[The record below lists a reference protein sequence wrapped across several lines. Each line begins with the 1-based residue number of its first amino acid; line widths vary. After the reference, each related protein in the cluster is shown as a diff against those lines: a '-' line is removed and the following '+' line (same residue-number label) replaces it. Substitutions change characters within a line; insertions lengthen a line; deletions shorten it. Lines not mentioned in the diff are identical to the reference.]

1 MKKKGG
7 KGRIIV
13 AVLLLF
19 AVCIFAVFASG
30 IRIGFIENYTYNFK
44 MNMLALA
51 RHFNI
56 ELPEPTLEFLQDL
69 STPEPMPPEEN
80 EPAPTPVESE
90 IENVEDIPDVEFED
104 IAPDESD
111 TESNPVALESAST
124 YKYSQYRD
132 YILCVN
138 ETAVIAFDKSGKN
151 LWAVGIHMSE
161 PILSVS
167 GNYYMIAERGG
178 TKVALFDGKRQ
189 VFQTEADGKIKNA
202 KLSDNGDVV
211 VVSDKEYY
219 KGAVIVINKKGDKVF
234 SWNSGTDSIL
244 DADIASGSR
253 RVAVTF
259 LNTESGANSRVEVF
273 NITNGK
279 REASTDFSGSVVYDV
294 NFLGE
299 VLNVFADD
307 KVSGMSQRGKVLW
320 ESLYTERKLL
330 HYRAENSGYKLMLLD
345 NNNAS
350 ELEILTGR
358 GRQKALITAEKM
370 PDCMDIRS
378 GRIAY
383 NVGRDVILSG
393 LSGRHKKIH
402 TCPREIRDIYV
413 MDNDHV
419 VVVYSSGLDFID
431 F

>member
-44 MNMLALA
+44 INMLALA

-56 ELPEPTLEFLQDL
+56 ELSEPTLEFLQDL
-69 STPEPMPPEEN
+69 STPEPMPPEED
-80 EPAPTPVESE
+80 EAVPTPVESE

-111 TESNPVALESAST
+111 SESNPVALESAST

-178 TKVALFDGKRQ
+178 TKIALFDGKRQ

-202 KLSDNGDVV
+202 ELSDNGDVV

-219 KGAVIVINKKGDKVF
+219 KGAVIVINKKGDRVF

-259 LNTESGANSRVEVF
+259 LNTESGANSRVEIF

-393 LSGRHKKIH
+393 LSGKHKKVH

-413 MDNDHV
+413 MDNDHI

>member
-7 KGRIIV
+7 KSRIIA
-13 AVLLLF
+13 AVLLLV
-19 AVCIFAVFASG
+19 AVCVFAVFASG
-30 IRIGFIENYTYNFK
+30 IRIGFVENYMYNFK

-51 RHFNI
+51 RHFNV
-56 ELPEPTLEFLQDL
+56 ELSEPTLEFLQDL
-69 STPEPMPPEEN
+69 STPEPMPIVED
-80 EPAPTPVESE
+80 EPTSAPVESE
-90 IENVEDIPDVEFED
+90 IETVEDIPDIEFED

-111 TESNPVALESAST
+111 AESHPVALESAST

-138 ETAVIAFDKSGKN
+138 ETSIIAFDKSGKT

-178 TKVALFDGKRQ
+178 KKIALFDGKKQ
-189 VFQTEADGKIKNA
+189 VFQTEADGKIKTA
-202 KLSDNGDVV
+202 KLSENGDVV

-253 RVAVTF
+253 RVAVSF
-259 LNTESGANSRVEVF
+259 LNTESGAKSRVEIY
-273 NITNGK
+273 NISNGEK
-279 REASTDFSGSVVYDV
+279 ESSTDFDGSIVYDV

-307 KVSGMSQRGKVLW
+307 KVAGMSQRGKVLW
-320 ESLYTERKLL
+320 ESSYTERELL
-330 HYRAENSGYKLMLLD
+330 HYRAEDSGYKLMLVD
-345 NNNAS
+345 NNNVS
-350 ELEILTGR
+350 EIEILTGR

-383 NVGRDVILSG
+383 NIGRDLILSG
-393 LSGRHKKIH
+393 FSGRHKKIH

-419 VVVYSSGLDFID
+419 VVIYSSGLDFID

>member
-44 MNMLALA
+44 INMLALA

-56 ELPEPTLEFLQDL
+56 ELSEPTLEFLQDL
-69 STPEPMPPEEN
+69 STPEPMPPEED

-90 IENVEDIPDVEFED
+90 IEDVEDIPDVEFED

-138 ETAVIAFDKSGKN
+138 ETAIIAFDKSGKN

-178 TKVALFDGKRQ
+178 TKIALFDGKRQ

-202 KLSDNGDVV
+202 ELSDNGDVV

-219 KGAVIVINKKGDKVF
+219 KGAVIVINKKGDRVF

-259 LNTESGANSRVEVF
+259 LNTESGANSRVEIF

-393 LSGRHKKIH
+393 LSGKHKKIH

-413 MDNDHV
+413 MDNDHI